1 MKFTIIYNPVA
12 GGGTS
17 AAAWKSVK
25 AELDKRKIEYD
36 FQTTKYQGHAEYLA
50 RRLAEQSRKALSDQT
65 LLVVGG
71 DGTLHEALNG
81 VLKENDDQG
90 QKIPLAYIPAGTG
103 NDFARGFGIKLRPVE
118 ALEQVLSATENTEI
132 NVGHYHEDNKG
143 EDGYFLNN
151 IGIGFDASIV
161 SRTNASRGKQAL
173 NHAKIGRLS
182 YLLYAFGV
190 LYAQQSFRLTVSTAD
205 HRQNFPQCFIAII
218 ANHPYIGGGFRIAPN
233 ASVAEDA
240 LDLVVAERRGW
251 PRTLWIARLFA
262 SGKLI
267 NSRFATH
274 YHGKNFQYSTTSLA
288 FGQTDG
294 QDMGNRYFN
303 LHVNTAKAVFRQST
317 TIPNS
322 SREK

>member
-1 MKFTIIYNPVA
+1 MKFTIIYNPVS

-17 AAAWKSVK
+17 SAACKIVK
-25 AELDKRKIEYD
+25 NELDKRQIDYD
-36 FQTTKYQGHAEYLA
+36 LQTTKYQGHAQYLA
-50 RRLAEQSRKALSDQT
+50 RRLAQQPRSVLKDRT
-65 LLVVGG
+65 LLVIGG

-81 VLKENDDQG
+81 VLKEQDDQG

-103 NDFARGFGIKLRPVE
+103 NDFARGFGIQLRPLD
-118 ALEQVLSATENTEI
+118 ALHQILSATTTTEI
-132 NVGHYHEDNKG
+132 NVGHYHEDNRG

-151 IGIGFDASIV
+151 IGIGFDAAIV

-173 NHAKIGRLS
+173 NHAKIGRFA
-182 YLLYAFGV
+182 YLRYAFGV
-190 LYAQQSFRLTVSTAD
+190 LYAQQSFRLTVSTEN

-218 ANHPYIGGGFRIAPN
+218 ANHPFIGGGFKIAPT
-233 ASVAEDA
+233 ASVKEDA
-240 LDLVVAERRGW
+240 LDLVIAERRGW
-251 PRTLWIARLFA
+251 PRTLWLARLFA
-262 SGKLI
+262 SGKLM

-274 YHGKNFQYSTTSLA
+274 FHGKKFQYSTSSLA

-303 LHVNTAKAVFRQST
+303 LHVGTAKAIFKQQT

-322 SREK
+322 K